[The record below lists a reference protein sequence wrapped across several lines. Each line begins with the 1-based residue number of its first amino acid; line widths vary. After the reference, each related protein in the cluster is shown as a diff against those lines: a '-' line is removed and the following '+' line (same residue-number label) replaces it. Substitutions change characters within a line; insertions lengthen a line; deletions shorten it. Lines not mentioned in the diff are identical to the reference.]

1 MTTLNSAH
9 QAKKQCNWQQLVRTT
24 PGRFIQLFLNLV
36 NNLRG
41 FLGAVTKLKGS
52 VFKNNNQINSIATT
66 RTWVLSTEW
75 TRAQAITGL
84 VSGLKNDGGSCLFQW
99 QRLFLRVR
107 LYRIVSTKMKAMSFC
122 FLQIFEYILSM
133 QFF

>member
-66 RTWVLSTEW
+66 RTWALSTEW

>member
-24 PGRFIQLFLNLV
+24 PGRFIQFFLNLV